1 MSKEH
6 QMRDY
11 LARINP
17 VIERLI
23 IDLLVDMPE
32 NYVEYSVNW
41 FQEKGSRLAKG
52 EDIPSSS
59 NLKTNIQVGE
69 SQQEFDFLPA
79 KIPDNYEH
87 PNLDSEEDDEEDHD
101 SVDNHILQQQ
111 QKNKGKGMRAS
122 VSAEAYGS
130 FNKKGSYVPKV
141 VYKEEEQKKR
151 IEHRLMQAFM
161 FQALDEKE
169 REIVVNAMTE
179 VKFSPGDWI
188 IKQGED
194 GDNLYVVDQG
204 ELDCY
209 KKFSKD
215 AEDTYLKTYMPG
227 EAFGELAL
235 LYNAPR
241 AASIKAK
248 TESILFSLDRECFN
262 NIVKESAIK
271 RRERF
276 EATLQKVELLD
287 SMDPYERVHLADGIR
302 DIKHKAGEYVIREVR
317 STVFFKYYNTFM
329 NQKKGEEGKYFYMIE
344 EGQLKATKTENGHEV
359 QVYEYKEGDYFGEL
373 ALVKNIPRQAN
384 VIAVTDVKLMYLDHD
399 TFKRLLGPIEGILKR
414 NETRYAKYNA
424 ENLVNLAQ

>member
-1 MSKEH
+1 MSKEN

-32 NYVEYSVNW
+32 NYVQYSVNW
-41 FQEKGSRLAKG
+41 FQEKGSRLAQG

-69 SQQEFDFLPA
+69 SQQDFDFLPA

-87 PNLDSEEDDEEDHD
+87 PNLDSEEDDEDEDHD
-101 SVDNHILQQQ
+101 SVEHHIIQQQ

-141 VYKEEEQKKR
+141 VHKEEEQKKR

-248 TESILFSLDRECFN
+248 TDSILFSLDRECFN

-276 EATLQKVELLD
+276 EQTLQKVELLD

-302 DIKHKAGEYVIREVR
+302 DIKHKAGEYVIRE
-317 STVFFKYYNTFM
+317 
-329 NQKKGEEGKYFYMIE
+329 GEEGKYFYMIE

-384 VIAVTDVKLMYLDHD
+384 VIATTDVKLMYLDHD

-414 NETRYAKYNA
+414 NETRYAKYNP
-424 ENLVNLAQ
+424 ENIVNLTQ

>member
-41 FQEKGSRLAKG
+41 FQEKGSRLAQG

-79 KIPDNYEH
+79 KIPDNYEQ
-87 PNLDSEEDDEEDHD
+87 PNLDSEEDDEEEDHD
-101 SVDNHILQQQ
+101 SVDHHIIQQQ
-111 QKNKGKGMRAS
+111 QKSKGKGMRAS

-141 VYKEEEQKKR
+141 VHKEEEQKKR

-248 TESILFSLDRECFN
+248 NDSILFSLDRECFN

-302 DIKHKAGEYVIREVR
+302 DIKHKAGEYVIRE
-317 STVFFKYYNTFM
+317 
-329 NQKKGEEGKYFYMIE
+329 GEEGKYFYMIE

-424 ENLVNLAQ
+424 ENLANLAQ